1 MTFDEIWPELETLA
15 PLGSAGR
22 FKRRIHPESSLDIFI
37 GVSKPS
43 NQRLLML
50 LVSDPSLIGV
60 EALLSAEGL
69 ESRIVRPGE
78 DGRDATLELALVD
91 PRYTDIFAALAADIV
106 RAIVRF
112 EDEGEA
118 VREFV
123 NRLQRWQRFLE
134 EAGLRGLSE
143 ERQRGLFAELW
154 TMRDLLADVSPT
166 GLVNSW
172 TGPEYA
178 GHDFQFGS
186 CALEVK
192 ASAAKQHQVLHIAS
206 ERQLDAT
213 GVGALFLSHV
223 SLDAHRHAGETL
235 PHLVDELTLRLA
247 AAGVSSTFES
257 KLIED
262 GYLERQRSLYDDVGY
277 TVREYN
283 LFRVSE
289 GFPRITESD
298 LRHGVGDVRYT
309 IVVAECMHFG
319 CDRAALVGA
328 IRG

>member
-1 MTFDEIWPELETLA
+1 MNFEETWLELETLA
-15 PLGSAGR
+15 PTGSAGR
-22 FKRRIHPESSLDIFI
+22 FKRRIHPDSTLDIFV
-37 GVSKPS
+37 GVAKPS

-50 LVSDPSLIGV
+50 LVSDQSLMGV

-91 PRYTDIFAALAADIV
+91 PRYTDIFAALAEDIV
-106 RAIVRF
+106 RAIVRSA
-112 EDEGEA
+112 DEVVA

-123 NRLQRWQRFLE
+123 TRLQRWQRFLE

-143 ERQRGLFAELW
+143 ERQRGLYAELW
-154 TMRDLLADVSPT
+154 VMRDIMADIAPS
-166 GLVNSW
+166 LVLSSW

-206 ERQLDAT
+206 ERQLDDT

-223 SLDAHRHAGETL
+223 SLDAHRHSGETL
-235 PHLVDELTLRLA
+235 PQLVDELMLRLA
-247 AAGVSSTFES
+247 EAGLTSAFES

-277 TVREYN
+277 TIREYN

-289 GFPRITESD
+289 GFPRIIESD
-298 LRHGVGDVRYT
+298 LRQGVGDVRYT
-309 IVVAECMHFG
+309 ITVAECMHFC
-319 CDRAALVGA
+319 CDRAPLVRA
-328 IRG
+328 TRG